1 MCCAAA
7 AAGSINI
14 CVKKNLC
21 RYHLRLLCKRRT
33 CSSFSVRY
41 RVVRLVVVGGKW
53 NRSHLSCT
61 VCGAGAKS
69 FLGSRLAWSLVG
81 QLPKRRRSRHRFA
94 VTAAGSVCASTHTK
108 RGTTTLRVCPS
119 NLRWYGMVVVVAELV
134 VASCATTTT
143 TKNHLVAEGSIFDVT
158 GFLSSLIR
166 I

>member
-1 MCCAAA
+1 MLCRGGGRVNQHMCEKEFM
-7 AAGSINI
+7 SISPTTALQ
-14 CVKKNLC
+14 KKNL
-21 RYHLRLLCKRRT
+21 LC
-33 CSSFSVRY
+33 SFSVRY
-41 RVVRLVVVGGKW
+41 RVVRLVVGGKW